1 MAEIEIIDNG
11 PVLTEEDF
19 KGYANWLSPFM
30 VKLLGVSQDN
40 IVIEPNSD
48 KTIEIP
54 FNEKDGMKLSAYR
67 QISIEKATKN
77 GTNEK
82 KVILRSFS
90 SAGQGTKANISLVNL
105 GGEQAKVKVTIT
117 ALFTKA
123 E

>member
-1 MAEIEIIDNG
+1 
-11 PVLTEEDF
+11 
-19 KGYANWLSPFM
+19 
-30 VKLLGVSQDN
+30 
-40 IVIEPNSD
+40 
-48 KTIEIP
+48 
-54 FNEKDGMKLSAYR
+54 MKLSAYR
-67 QISIEKATKN
+67 QISIEKATEN

-105 GGEQAKVKVTIT
+105 GGEQAKVKITVT